1 MDNENLRIK
10 KDSIDSEGFRIEK
23 DSMGEISVP
32 KKRLWGAQTQRSL
45 ENFKI
50 GNNLMPREQIE
61 ALIHLKR
68 ACAIANEKILPHK
81 MTREMADAIISASDI
96 LLFEYADEFPL
107 SVWQTGS
114 GTQTNMNVNEV
125 ISNLANK
132 ILDKKIIHPN
142 DHVNMSQSS
151 NDIFPSAMSIAA
163 YKMTVERLIPA
174 CDRLILAFK
183 GIEEK
188 YPNVKKV
195 GRTHLQDATPIKF
208 SEEVYGWRGLVESA
222 REQILSAIPYLL
234 RLAVGGTAVGTGINS
249 PDGFDFEVCSILS
262 SDFGYEFTPDKN
274 KFHALTSKD
283 AFVFVH
289 GAIKSL
295 ACNLFKIA
303 NDIRLLSSGPRC
315 GIGEITIPENE
326 PGSSIMP
333 GKVNP
338 TQCEALT
345 MVCAQIMGNDAT
357 IGICASQGHFELNVF
372 MPVIIHNFTF
382 SVNLLSD
389 AINSFTDNCVIGIIP
404 NEEKMRENLERSLM
418 NVTYLNTYIGYER
431 AATVAK
437 LAHKENIS
445 VKEALLKL
453 GFMDK
458 DTADGIFNSIFN
470 T

>member
-1 MDNENLRIK
+1 MNTE
-10 KDSIDSEGFRIEK
+10 SFRIEK
-23 DSMGEISVP
+23 DSMGEIKVP
-32 KKRLWGAQTQRSL
+32 SDKLWGAQTQRSL

-50 GNNLMPREQIE
+50 GSNVMPKEQIE
-61 ALIHLKR
+61 ALITVKK
-68 ACAIANEKILPHK
+68 ACAMANRKLLPHK
-81 MTREMADAIISASDI
+81 MTASMLDAILYATDK
-96 LLFEYADEFPL
+96 LALGEYDDQFPL

-125 ISNLANK
+125 ISHLAN
-132 ILDKKIIHPN
+132 IYLGENRIHPN

-163 YKMTVERLIPA
+163 YKLTAERLIPA
-174 CDRLILAFK
+174 CDRLIAEFK
-183 GIEEK
+183 RIEEK
-188 YPNVKKV
+188 YPTQKKV

-222 REQILSAIPYLL
+222 REHLLSSIPYLL
-234 RLAVGGTAVGTGINS
+234 RLAVGGTAVGTGINA
-249 PDGFDFEVCSILS
+249 PDGFDVEVCSILS
-262 SDFGYEFTPDKN
+262 KDLGYEFIPDTN
-274 KFHALTSKD
+274 KFHALSSKD

-303 NDIRLLSSGPRC
+303 NDVRLLASGPRC
-315 GIGEITIPENE
+315 GIGEIIIPANE

-345 MVCAQIMGNDAT
+345 MVCAQVMGNDAT
-357 IGICASQGHFELNVF
+357 VGICASQGHFELNVF
-372 MPVIIHNFTF
+372 MPVIIHNFVL
-382 SVNLLSD
+382 SANLLSD
-389 AINSFTDNCVIGIIP
+389 AINSFTENCVVGIIP
-404 NEEKMRENLERSLM
+404 DTQKMRENLERSLM
-418 NVTYLNTYIGYER
+418 NVTYLNTHIGYEK

-437 LAHKENIS
+437 LAHQKNIS
-445 VKEALLKL
+445 VKEALLEL

-458 DTADGIFNSIFN
+458 DKADGIFYSIFN
-470 T
+470 S

>member
-1 MDNENLRIK
+1 M
-10 KDSIDSEGFRIEK
+10 DSENFRIER

-32 KKRLWGAQTQRSL
+32 ADKLWGAQTQRSL

-61 ALIHLKR
+61 ALILLKR

-81 MTREMADAIISASDI
+81 MTREMADAIISASDT
-96 LLFEYADEFPL
+96 LLSCGYADEFPL

-125 ISNLANK
+125 IANLSNK
-132 ILDKKIIHPN
+132 ILDKKVIHPN

-163 YKMTVERLIPA
+163 YKMTVEKLIPA
-174 CDRLILAFK
+174 CDKLIVAFSE
-183 GIEEK
+183 IEEK
-188 YPNVKKV
+188 YPNIKKV

-208 SEEVYGWRGLVESA
+208 SEEVFGWRGLVESA
-222 REQILSAIPYLL
+222 KEQILSAIPYLL
-234 RLAVGGTAVGTGINS
+234 RLAVGGTAVGTGINA
-249 PDGFDFEVCSILS
+249 PDGFDSEVCSILS
-262 SDFGYEFTPDKN
+262 RDLGYEFTPDKN

-289 GAIKSL
+289 GAIKALS
-295 ACNLFKIA
+295 CNLFKVA
-303 NDIRLLSSGPRC
+303 NDIRLLASGPRC
-315 GIGEITIPENE
+315 GIGEIIIPANE

-345 MVCAQIMGNDAT
+345 MICAQVMGNDAT

-372 MPVIIHNFTF
+372 MPVIIHNFTY

-389 AINSFTDNCVIGIIP
+389 AINSFTDNCVVGIVP

-418 NVTYLNTYIGYER
+418 NVTYLNTYIGYEK
-431 AATVAK
+431 AAVVAK

-445 VKEALLKL
+445 VKEAILKL
-453 GFMDK
+453 GYMEEEKIDEIFDSV
-458 DTADGIFNSIFN
+458 FNS
-470 T
+470 